1 MSFEQAVMAIGV
13 VVIASRMSC
22 SLVGRAD
29 SAGPGGRRAGAG
41 STPPGRPRVNR
52 IAGGPAGR
60 QTARVTVDAGM
71 VEAAAGRLAGVVSTT
86 PLERNARLSEALGAQ
101 VWLKRE
107 DLQTVRSYKVRGA
120 YNLIAQL
127 DDGGRAAG
135 VVAASAGNHAQ
146 GLAYACAAL
155 QVHGRVYLPRTT
167 PRQKRD
173 RIAVLGGKMTEVILS
188 GDSYDEAA
196 AAAAA
201 DAAASGATLVPA
213 FDDPRTI
220 AGQGTVAR
228 EIVAQLGS
236 APDVLVIPVGGGGL
250 LAGAVAWL
258 GERHPAVRVT
268 GVEPAGAACVTAAL
282 AAGGPVTLPELDT
295 FVDGAAVRRAGDVT
309 YPLIAASGAAM
320 MTVDEGRVCSE
331 MLALYQSDGIIA
343 EPAGALATA
352 ALSTAGPGRGDERGA
367 APGAV
372 TVEPGA
378 TVVCVVS
385 GGNNDVSR
393 YAEVV
398 ERALIH
404 EGRKHYFL
412 VDFPQEPG
420 ALRRFLDEV
429 LGPDDDITLF
439 EYVKRSNRET
449 GPALVG
455 IELARPD
462 DLPALLARM
471 EAAPPTI
478 EQVDSSGTL
487 FRFLL

>member
-1 MSFEQAVMAIGV
+1 M
-13 VVIASRMSC
+13 
-22 SLVGRAD
+22 
-29 SAGPGGRRAGAG
+29 
-41 STPPGRPRVNR
+41 
-52 IAGGPAGR
+52 
-60 QTARVTVDAGM
+60 VDKAWD
-71 VEAAAGRLAGVVSTT
+71 RLAGVVATT
-86 PLERNARLSEALGAQ
+86 PLERNARLSELHDSQ

-127 DDGGRAAG
+127 DDAARAVG

-146 GLAYACAAL
+146 GLAYACSAL
-155 QVHGRVYLPRTT
+155 GVRGRVYLPRTT

-173 RIAVLGGKMTEVILS
+173 RIAVLGGEMIEVILA
-188 GDSYDEAA
+188 GDTYDEAA
-196 AAAAA
+196 AAAVA
-201 DAAASGATLVPA
+201 DAAAAGATLVPA

-228 EIVAQLGS
+228 EIVAQLGA
-236 APDVLVIPVGGGGL
+236 APDVLVVPVGGGGL
-250 LAGAVAWL
+250 LAGSVAWL
-258 GERHPAVRVT
+258 GERHPELRVI
-268 GVEPAGAACVTAAL
+268 GVEPAGAACVAAAL
-282 AAGGPVTLPELDT
+282 AAGGPVTLEHLDT
-295 FVDGAAVRRAGDVT
+295 FIDGAAVRRAGDVT
-309 YPLIAASGAAM
+309 YPLIAASRAELVA
-320 MTVDEGRVCSE
+320 TAEGQVCSE

-352 ALSTAGPGRGDERGA
+352 ALGSLDLPAGISIA
-367 APGAV
+367 
-372 TVEPGA
+372 
-378 TVVCVVS
+378 CVVS

-393 YAEVV
+393 YAEVI

-439 EYVKRSNRET
+439 EYVKRNNRET

-455 IELARPD
+455 IELSRPE
-462 DLPALLARM
+462 DLTALLARM
-471 EAAPPTI
+471 KESPPHI
-478 EQVDSSGTL
+478 EMVETSSAL